1 MAVKIRLARVGKKSV
16 PFYRIVAI
24 DSRAARDGKT
34 LEVLGT
40 YDATKNLFEQWHDER
55 IEAWVK
61 TGAQMT
67 DSVKKLRKMYHRGNA
82 AVAATA

>member
-24 DSRAARDGKT
+24 DSRSARDGKT

-40 YDATKNLFEQWHDER
+40 YDATKNTFEQWHDDR

-61 TGAQMT
+61 TGAQMS
-67 DSVKKLRKMYHRGNA
+67 DSVKKLRRMYQRG
-82 AVAATA
+82 AVPATAMA